1 MEQICLLRLFWLG
14 MAKMKSKIVIISG
27 LTASGK
33 TALSIELAKQFNAE
47 IISAD
52 SRQVYRGLDIG
63 SAKITPEEMQGIPH
77 HCLDIVDPTQNT
89 HYSVGDF
96 QRDAYQAIDQI
107 LARGKLPMLVGGTGL
122 YTRSVAEGYGF
133 GDEPNTPHYNVLQIC
148 LIPPNTILAPKVKQ
162 RNTERVAQGMFDET
176 RALLTAGVP
185 SDFLYKLG
193 LEYRLNVRYLQNE
206 IDLTTY
212 DDELYHQTMQF
223 IKRQRT
229 WYRKENPA
237 YTHYLTEPTTY
248 LTDATALIKNFL
260 SK

>member
-1 MEQICLLRLFWLG
+1 
-14 MAKMKSKIVIISG
+14 MAKMKPKIVIISG

-33 TALSIELAKQFNAE
+33 TALSIKLAQQFNGE

-52 SRQVYRGLDIG
+52 SRQVYLGLDIG
-63 SAKITPEEMQGIPH
+63 SAKITPAEMQGIPH
-77 HCLDIVDPTQNT
+77 HCLDIVDPIKNT
-89 HYSVGDF
+89 LYSVGDF
-96 QRDAYQAIDQI
+96 QRDAYRTIDEI
-107 LARGKLPMLVGGTGL
+107 IARGKLPILVGGTGL

-133 GDEPNTPHYNVLQIC
+133 GDEPNQPRYTVLQIC
-148 LIPPNTILAPKVKQ
+148 LTPPNTILAPKVKL
-162 RNTERVAQGMFDET
+162 RNQERVDQGMFAET
-176 RALLTAGVP
+176 RQLLANGVP

-206 IDLTTY
+206 IDLPTY
-212 DDELYHQTMQF
+212 YDELYHQTMQF

-248 LTDATALIKNFL
+248 LATATVLMQTFL
-260 SK
+260 TKK